1 MSEQNIPPAT
11 DEKWQSL
18 ILGLEHIK
26 FEFFPVKLLLARLQ
40 LQVKRDPSAESVEKC
55 SMELRKL
62 FVKNQHI
69 PKAKRD
75 LDRIFKKKFFLKR
88 LFRRRS

>member
-1 MSEQNIPPAT
+1 MAEQIPVASNQ
-11 DEKWQSL
+11 KWEAL
-18 ILGLEHIK
+18 ILGLEHVK

-40 LQVKRDPSAESVEKC
+40 LQVKRDPSAENVTKC
-55 SMELRKL
+55 ASELREL

-75 LDRIFKKKFFLKR
+75 LDKIFKKRFSLRR
-88 LFRRRS
+88 LFRGRR